1 MDEEFQSLIVTNPD
15 LVDEGIDVSSL
26 RTTTDTSPFLLGNI
40 PDYQGIQ
47 YSTLAPTKYSDLMR
61 LYSSGLPTLDIPQ
74 AVTPPS
80 DGGSGDGGQDLGI
93 PTRVPVAP
101 ETSVEAITNVDTP
114 LTQMITDPVTGQTQT
129 VKQAMTENAAYT
141 GTTSDPFLVSGAAGG
156 ARLPTTPAN
165 TDIMVEDLSEP
176 FADERGITG
185 KRVSYPGDQ
194 SGVIKGAIDPQ
205 PVRTI
210 LAPDGITYDAV
221 TGQPIYEDLD
231 AQAAATDLALGTQ
244 DFVTEEDLANNTGLL
259 QKLGLPADFN
269 IKRAALEAGINL
281 AVGVPISLIARGL
294 GVVLPDRDPRQNAL
308 EEMYDV
314 KDGTIQSGL
323 MKDYNPVS
331 GNPLDPTYGLQDA
344 YQKRID
350 TINKTL
356 GGMTLEQYQNT
367 DLVQRKKD
375 LEEAMAKEKAM
386 LDQLQYGDPEK
397 IAAGI
402 QTADDDS
409 GSEMLD
415 TSTGVTQPF
424 DADTFDDDV
433 TLTSTPPTGTIT
445 PLEDDFEFTTTL
457 PPDRTTGPIELSD
470 MSREEM
476 MEFANELPGTEG
488 LDLIQAYNDLQEYE
502 SDLEEIGKDVDYIG
516 YTEQEKADI
525 AAGKKTPELG
535 ELIDFGLD
543 ETIGKPPDTS
553 NVVEDIGIENIQE
566 NIDRATDQDIIDRG
580 GGDNISTGGLDPNRG
595 QQVDRGS
602 SGAGDNQPV
611 TTTTKPGEL
620 KTSTYDAELEDDR
633 DTGGG
638 GNTGGKSI
646 VCTAMY
652 QTTGL
657 EDWSK
662 AMKIWYIYQK
672 KYLTIQHQ
680 EGYHKLFKPF
690 VKGMHKNKIIK
701 VIGAHVAKHRT
712 QDLKHI
718 MFGSKSSWLGR
729 LYRKILEPICYIV
742 GKYAK

>member
-1 MDEEFQSLIVTNPD
+1 MSSEDFKSLIVTDPD
-15 LVDEGIDVSSL
+15 LVDEGIDVSGL
-26 RTTTDTSPFLLGNI
+26 RTTTDTSPYLLGNI

-47 YSTLAPTKYSDLMR
+47 YSTLSPTKYSDLMK
-61 LYSSGLPTLDIPQ
+61 LYSQGLPTLDIPQ
-74 AVTPPS
+74 AVTPAPPS
-80 DGGSGDGGQDLGI
+80 GGGGSGGGGQDLGI

-331 GNPLDPTYGLQDA
+331 L
-344 YQKRID
+344 
-350 TINKTL
+350 
-356 GGMTLEQYQNT
+356 
-367 DLVQRKKD
+367 
-375 LEEAMAKEKAM
+375 
-386 LDQLQYGDPEK
+386 
-397 IAAGI
+397 
-402 QTADDDS
+402 
-409 GSEMLD
+409 
-415 TSTGVTQPF
+415 
-424 DADTFDDDV
+424 
-433 TLTSTPPTGTIT
+433 
-445 PLEDDFEFTTTL
+445 
-457 PPDRTTGPIELSD
+457 
-470 MSREEM
+470 
-476 MEFANELPGTEG
+476 
-488 LDLIQAYNDLQEYE
+488 
-502 SDLEEIGKDVDYIG
+502 
-516 YTEQEKADI
+516 
-525 AAGKKTPELG
+525 
-535 ELIDFGLD
+535 
-543 ETIGKPPDTS
+543 
-553 NVVEDIGIENIQE
+553 
-566 NIDRATDQDIIDRG
+566 
-580 GGDNISTGGLDPNRG
+580 
-595 QQVDRGS
+595 
-602 SGAGDNQPV
+602 
-611 TTTTKPGEL
+611 
-620 KTSTYDAELEDDR
+620 
-633 DTGGG
+633 
-638 GNTGGKSI
+638 
-646 VCTAMY
+646 
-652 QTTGL
+652 
-657 EDWSK
+657 
-662 AMKIWYIYQK
+662 
-672 KYLTIQHQ
+672 
-680 EGYHKLFKPF
+680 
-690 VKGMHKNKIIK
+690 
-701 VIGAHVAKHRT
+701 
-712 QDLKHI
+712 
-718 MFGSKSSWLGR
+718 
-729 LYRKILEPICYIV
+729 
-742 GKYAK
+742 